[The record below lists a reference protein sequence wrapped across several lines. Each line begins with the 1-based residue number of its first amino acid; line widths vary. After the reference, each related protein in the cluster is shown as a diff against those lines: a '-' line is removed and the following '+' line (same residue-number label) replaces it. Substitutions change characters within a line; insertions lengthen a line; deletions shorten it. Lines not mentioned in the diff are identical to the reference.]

1 MLKLP
6 RRRHVFGS
14 MLTTFLLTLAAV
26 LLAVNLTGGEKK
38 IERRIERR
46 IERHFTL
53 DDPRFAAEL
62 GVLLGLPFL
71 AGNRHRVLRNG
82 DQIFPPMLAAI
93 RGAKTF
99 ITFRNLHLRDWR
111 DRCRTDSRS
120 GRRSL
125 AGLLPALLD
134 LC

>member
-1 MLKLP
+1 MFKLL
-6 RRRHVFGS
+6 RRRHIFGAVVA
-14 MLTTFLLTLAAV
+14 TFLLTLAAV
-26 LLAVNLTGGEKK
+26 FLAVNLTGGEKK
-38 IERRIERR
+38 IERRIER
-46 IERHFTL
+46 HFAL

-62 GVLLGLPFL
+62 GVLLGPPFL

-99 ITFRNLHLRDWR
+99 ITFRNLHLRVWR